1 MPYRYTR
8 RTLNGSTWY
17 LVRHGETEWNA
28 TARMQG
34 QRDSG
39 LTPRGR
45 EQARVTADLLAR
57 LGVDR
62 MFASPLGRVRQ
73 TLEIIHERLVLPV
86 QFDDRLKEW
95 SAGAWGGELYA
106 DVCERWPAEWDAWQA
121 DRLHYAPPG
130 GETFLDLIVRARAFL
145 TDVVATTV
153 PGERVALVAHG
164 FLNRALA
171 TALLD
176 QQPAE
181 MLGISQ
187 DNDTL
192 MRIVVRDEVSVADY
206 FESGVGPIAGLPMT
220 APRPSLA

>member
-1 MPYRYTR
+1 M
-8 RTLNGSTWY
+8 NTWY

-34 QRDSG
+34 QRDSE

-45 EQARVTADLLAR
+45 EQARGTADLLAR

-62 MFASPLGRVRQ
+62 IFASPLGRVRQ
-73 TLEIIHERLVLPV
+73 TLEIIHERHERLLLPV

-95 SAGAWGGELYA
+95 SAGEWGGELYA
-106 DVCERWPAEWDAWQA
+106 DVRERWPDEWAAWQA

-130 GETFLDLIVRARAFL
+130 GETFLDLIVRSRAFL
-145 TDVVATTV
+145 TDVASTLA

-171 TALLD
+171 TVLLD
-176 QQPAE
+176 QPPAE
-181 MLGISQ
+181 MLDISQ

-192 MRIVVRDEVSVADY
+192 IRIVVDESSVADY
-206 FESGVGPIAGLPMT
+206 FESGEGPVSGLPLT